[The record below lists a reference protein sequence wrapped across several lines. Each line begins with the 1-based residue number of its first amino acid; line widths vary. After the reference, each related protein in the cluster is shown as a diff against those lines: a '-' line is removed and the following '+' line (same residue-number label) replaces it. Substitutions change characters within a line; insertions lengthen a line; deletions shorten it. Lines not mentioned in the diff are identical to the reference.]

1 MLTTL
6 LLATATQLA
15 PLASGLTEP
24 PVTYVLDYGSDHV
37 GNADWLAGV
46 AAAPPELL
54 HLGKDVPMT
63 HNWGPIRAL
72 GGENQAFGKG
82 DDVKRLSPAEVT
94 QRINDLTAM
103 VRSLHDAGVKMVMP
117 YICGMTVAGHHK
129 KRTGFWS
136 FYDDW
141 QKYSG
146 PFMLGLRPAPD
157 PAKWLQLDPQG
168 NFQRFYKYDGDFYP
182 AYEPNHRY
190 AACVNNPNWQHWLT
204 RVVKLLVR
212 CGYDGTFVDNGA
224 SERCYCEQ
232 CQKLFRDWAKKRGLG
247 SDDIKQAVPGGDA
260 RLYEEAQR
268 FWMESLHQFQLRLRT
283 AAVSA
288 AASAGKGDKAAR
300 SFKIFPNGGHNRY
313 EAVRLVFADSDYVM
327 FEKSQ
332 GQFGTHPGLADGKHV
347 NHNVTELKFVQCVR
361 KMVKPIILTRSGYPK
376 KQPQFEMNRASAAL
390 GCAEMAA
397 FGNGGGFLIPPKLP
411 DGPAVLKQWRGFYD
425 RNADLYRSND
435 SFAAVGVVFW
445 SEQKL
450 AGNKKHAA
458 AAEQVGSQLLA
469 GHVPFDY
476 VTEES
481 FTTNNFLRRYPALV
495 VPEISRAEPKWL
507 GIIADWV
514 RDGGNAL
521 LVGEHPEDSPLVA
534 LAKSRGQA
542 KGLVMRMAS
551 LASPDA
557 VPSWLNNYV
566 HVNGSVFDEDE
577 RPELKNVFVNAFTR
591 RDRAT
596 WDVRACYHIV
606 NYNVPLGVNAPPP
619 APIENIMMRLPVP
632 LDLKPRGITALDP
645 DSPEAAR
652 PEWRAGEHSLLVK
665 LPRLSIYK
673 VIVVDYASTKPPP
686 PPKPKSD
693 RRGFDF

>member
-1 MLTTL
+1 MLTTI

-24 PVTYVLDYGSDHV
+24 PVTYVLDYGSNHV
-37 GNADWLAGV
+37 GNADWLAGMV
-46 AAAPPELL
+46 AAPPELL

-82 DDVKRLSPAEVT
+82 DDVKRLTPAEVT
-94 QRINDLTAM
+94 KRINDLTAM

-117 YICGMTVAGHHK
+117 YICGMTVAGHPQ
-129 KRTGFWS
+129 KRTGFWA
-136 FYDDW
+136 FYNDW
-141 QKYSG
+141 QKYAG
-146 PFMLGLRPAPD
+146 PFQLGLRPAPD

-168 NFQRFYKYDGDFYP
+168 NAQRFYKYDGDFYP
-182 AYEPNHRY
+182 PYEPNHRY

-224 SERCYCEQ
+224 SERCYCEH
-232 CQKLFRDWAKKRGLG
+232 CQKLFREWAKKRAL
-247 SDDIKQAVPGGDA
+247 SNDDLKQAVPGGDA

-288 AASAGKGDKAAR
+288 LAAAGRSDKTAR
-300 SFKIFPNGGHNRY
+300 SFRIFPNGGHNRY
-313 EAVRLVFADSDYVM
+313 DAVRLVFADSDYVM
-327 FEKSQ
+327 FEKST
-332 GQFGTHPGLADGKHV
+332 GEFGTHPGLADGKHV

-361 KMVKPIILTRSGYPK
+361 KLVKPIILTSSGYPK
-376 KQPQFEMNRASAAL
+376 SQPQYEMNRCSAAL

-397 FGNGGGFLIPPKLP
+397 FGSGGGFLIPPKLP
-411 DGPAVLKQWRGFYD
+411 DGPAVLKQWRGFYE

-435 SFAAVGVVFW
+435 SFAAVGVLFW

-458 AAEQVGSQLLA
+458 VVEQVAGQLLA
-469 GHVPFDY
+469 AHVPFDY

-481 FTTNNFLRRYPALV
+481 FTTNNFLHRYPALV
-495 VPEISRAEPKWL
+495 VPEITRADAKRL
-507 GIIADWV
+507 DMIADWV
-514 RDGGNAL
+514 RDGGNVL
-521 LVGEHPEDSPLVA
+521 LVGGHPEDSPLVA

-542 KGLVMRMAS
+542 RGLVMRMDS

-557 VPSWLNNYV
+557 VPSWLANYV
-566 HVNGSVFDEDE
+566 HINGSVFDEDE

-591 RDRAT
+591 RDPAT
-596 WDVRACYHIV
+596 WDARICYHIV
-606 NYNVPLGVNAPPP
+606 NYNVPLGVGAPPP
-619 APIENIMMRLPVP
+619 APIGDITLRLPVP
-632 LDLKPRGITALDP
+632 QDLKPRGITALDP
-645 DSPEAAR
+645 DVAGVEKL
-652 PEWRAGEHSLLVK
+652 EWHQGEHSLLMK
-665 LPRLSIYK
+665 LPRLNIYK
-673 VIVVDYASTKPPP
+673 VIVVDYASTKAPPL
-686 PPKPKSD
+686 KTKSD
-693 RRGFDF
+693 RRGLDF